1 VRALG
6 EIVSA
11 MHRQIQR
18 LQTDVRHLK
27 GEP

>member
-1 VRALG
+1 VRAMGVEL
-6 EIVSA
+6 SA
-11 MHRQIQR
+11 MQRQIQR